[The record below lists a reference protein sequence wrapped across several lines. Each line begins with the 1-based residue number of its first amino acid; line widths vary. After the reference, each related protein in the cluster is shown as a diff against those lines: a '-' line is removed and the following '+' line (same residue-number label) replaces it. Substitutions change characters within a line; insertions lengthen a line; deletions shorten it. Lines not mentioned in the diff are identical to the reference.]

1 MEFGSMMC
9 MLETWAQRAVC
20 IEWCVSGNNISSDH
34 TNISYTQPACA
45 SCIFQWE
52 EGKKT
57 NCKLATFQFMQ
68 LIIYFDIFGFI
79 SHTCFI
85 YDTEKNKWPKAFV
98 SISQIEYR
106 LVLTFRLVL
115 PNGTYFP
122 EEYQCLNQ
130 HFIHLF
136 IQLVGFCE
144 RWWWWW
150 WFCCLFLLF
159 KWILQSKTR
168 KQANDIFN
176 K

>member
-1 MEFGSMMC
+1 MSI
-9 MLETWAQRAVC
+9 R
-20 IEWCVSGNNISSDH
+20 
-34 TNISYTQPACA
+34 
-45 SCIFQWE
+45 IFHIHNLLVHHAFFNE
-52 EGKKT
+52 KKEKKT

-159 KWILQSKTR
+159 KWTLQSKTR